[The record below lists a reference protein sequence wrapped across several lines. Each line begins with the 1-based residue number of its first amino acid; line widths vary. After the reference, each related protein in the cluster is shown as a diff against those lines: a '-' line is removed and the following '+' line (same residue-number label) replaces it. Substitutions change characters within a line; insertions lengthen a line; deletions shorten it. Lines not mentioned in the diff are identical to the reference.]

1 MIAVSLE
8 YEPVNGREY
17 ALKAVIQRVMDAGVT
32 VSGIVKSH
40 LQFGLLVYL
49 GVERGDTESDADWIA
64 AKTAYL
70 RVFEDADGKMNLS
83 LKDIT
88 EASASGE
95 HAGVLAV
102 SQFTL
107 LGDARKGRRPSW
119 DRAAP
124 PESARRLYDYFISAV
139 RRRGITCESG
149 EFQAHMKV
157 TYTNDGPVTILLD
170 TRNK

>member
-1 MIAVSLE
+1 M
-8 YEPVNGREY
+8 
-17 ALKAVIQRVMDAGVT
+17 KAVIQRVTDAGIT
-32 VSGIVKSH
+32 VNGIVKSRM
-40 LQFGLLVYL
+40 QFGLLVYL
-49 GVERGDTESDADWIA
+49 GVGHGDTEADADWIA

-70 RVFEDADGKMNLS
+70 RILDDADGKMNLS
-83 LKDIT
+83 LKDIVV
-88 EASASGE
+88 ASGGGE
-95 HAGVLAV
+95 NVGVLAV

-124 PESARRLYDYFISAV
+124 PESARQLYDYFISAV
-139 RRRGITCESG
+139 RRHGIVCESG

>member
-1 MIAVSLE
+1 
-8 YEPVNGREY
+8 
-17 ALKAVIQRVMDAGVT
+17 LKVVIQRVTDASVT
-32 VSGIVKSH
+32 VNGVVKSRM
-40 LQFGLLVYL
+40 QFGLLVYL
-49 GVERGDTESDADWIA
+49 GVERGDTEADADWIA

-70 RVFEDADGKMNLS
+70 RIFEDADGKMNLS

-88 EASASGE
+88 GASGDGDY
-95 HAGVLAV
+95 AGILAV

-124 PESARRLYDYFISAV
+124 PESARQLYEYFISAV
-139 RRRGITCESG
+139 RRHGLSCESG

-157 TYTNDGPVTILLD
+157 TYTNDGPVTILMD
-170 TRNK
+170 TRSK